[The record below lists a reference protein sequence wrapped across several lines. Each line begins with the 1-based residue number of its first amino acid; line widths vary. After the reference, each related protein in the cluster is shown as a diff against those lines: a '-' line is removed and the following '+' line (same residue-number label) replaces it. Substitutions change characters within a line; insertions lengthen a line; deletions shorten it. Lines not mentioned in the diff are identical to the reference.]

1 MTDSYRELQ
10 RQTETGRNRG
20 EIHTARDKLRDSHRE
35 IHIEAEGDIES
46 ARLLPF
52 RARLMSYRQRE
63 RYNQQQPAA
72 ESKLQR
78 MT

>member
-20 EIHTARDKLRDSHRE
+20 EIHTARDKLRDRHRE
-35 IHIEAEGDIES
+35 IHIEADGDIES

-52 RARLMSYRQRE
+52 RAR
-63 RYNQQQPAA
+63 
-72 ESKLQR
+72 
-78 MT
+78 